1 MQQIKIKS
9 ATAHNFK
16 VHRDLIVTFG
26 ERTEITGDNG
36 KGKSS
41 IIEIPSWVLYGTDTL
56 GSKLDPTPTNYKFD
70 IVKAETL
77 LEVDGT
83 PFLLGRSIEKGK
95 ATYYFNEAPLKAGD
109 FEDIVKS
116 LFDRDLFLSLFNPWY
131 FFTLHWSKQRE
142 LMTRYAT
149 PPAPKEVYAEMSRL
163 TAVQKQKDIVLNLQA
178 EKLTELTK
186 KHKLQQLK
194 DIHTKNKNDKDAAH
208 KRAEGKVEAL
218 DHQLSKLP
226 EPPAD
231 IEEVRAQDAALL
243 EQITAIQQKI
253 ELAEEPKRKR
263 IVLESSLRA
272 AQQNVEAAKAR
283 YMKVHGEEIAED
295 CPTCKRAL
303 DPAAVE
309 AVKQNKEDRKKPLH
323 DEHSKAVTERK
334 AIEAE
339 LAAVELIDV
348 SELIMHRNEL
358 EQKRD
363 VTADTIT
370 AQSIRGPLQADLD
383 KARAEETDTL
393 TSRNDSIFVL
403 DSIKAYEAKEA
414 ELQAAKIQ
422 GMFSTLTINLF
433 KEIKSTGDKDPWFEI
448 ERDGKP
454 YSKLSRSERAHAGIE
469 LTAVLSELSQIV
481 APLAVDD
488 SESVFKIKQPAGQLI
503 LLRAVEDQKLDIKQE
518 ELSHAN

>member
-1 MQQIKIKS
+1 MQHIKIKS

-16 VHRDLIVTFG
+16 VHRDLLITFG
-26 ERTEITGDNG
+26 EERTEITGDNG
-36 KGKSS
+36 QGKSS
-41 IIEIPSWVLYGTDTL
+41 IIEIPPWTLYGTDTL

-70 IVKAETL
+70 FVKAEIL

-83 PFLLGRSIEKGK
+83 QILLGRGIEKGK
-95 ATYYFNEAPLKAGD
+95 ATYYINEVPSKAGD
-109 FEDIVKS
+109 FDEIVKS

-131 FFTLHWSKQRE
+131 FFTLHWQKQRE
-142 LMTRYAT
+142 LMMRYST

-163 TAVQKQKDIVLNLQA
+163 TAGQKQKDIAPNLQA
-178 EKLTELTK
+178 QKLIELTK
-186 KHKLQQLK
+186 KHNRQQLRE
-194 DIHTKNKNDKDAAH
+194 IHTKNKNDKDAAH

-218 DHQLSKLP
+218 QQQLEKLP

-231 IEEVRAQDAALL
+231 IEAVKAEDAALL

-253 ELAEEPKRKR
+253 ELAEGPKRKR
-263 IVLESSLRA
+263 LVLESSLLA
-272 AQQNVEAAKAR
+272 AQQKVEAAKVR
-283 YMKVHGEEIAED
+283 YMNVHKEEIAED

-303 DPAAVE
+303 DPESVD
-309 AVKQNKEDRKKPLH
+309 AVKQNKEDRKKPLRE
-323 DEHSKAVTERK
+323 EHERAVAERK

-348 SELIMHRNEL
+348 TELIEQRNALEL
-358 EQKRD
+358 KRD
-363 VTADTIT
+363 ATADAIGYYNR
-370 AQSIRGPLQADLD
+370 RGPLLSDLEA
-383 KARAEETDTL
+383 ARSEEAETL
-393 TSRNDSIFVL
+393 ASRNDSIFVL
-403 DSIKAYEAKEA
+403 DALKAYEAKEA
-414 ELQAAKIQ
+414 ELQAAKVQ

-433 KEIKSTGDKDPWFEI
+433 KEIKSTGEQQPNFEI

-469 LTAVLSELSQIV
+469 LAGVLSELSQIV

-503 LLRAVEDQKLDIKQE
+503 LLRAVEDQKLEIK
-518 ELSHAN
+518 